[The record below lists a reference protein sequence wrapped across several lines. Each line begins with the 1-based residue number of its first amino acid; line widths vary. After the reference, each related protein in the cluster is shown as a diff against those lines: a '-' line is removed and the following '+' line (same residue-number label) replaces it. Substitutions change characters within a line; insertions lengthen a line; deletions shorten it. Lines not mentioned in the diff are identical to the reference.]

1 MADVHFL
8 SEENLSYIRR
18 VKDGNSL
25 TWRQLSK
32 LTGYSDEYVRAWFAK
47 PNSSKFRT
55 VPDRAV
61 TIVKLKMT
69 SENPAA

>member
-1 MADVHFL
+1 MADAHFMA
-8 SEENLSYIRR
+8 EDNLKYIRR
-18 VKDGNSL
+18 VKDGSNL
-25 TWRQLSK
+25 TWRQLSQ

-47 PNSSKFRT
+47 PGSSKFRT